1 MDINLSI
8 YFGESDSTEHEK
20 AVAIA
25 AKFDKFTP
33 AKADSKLNTVETGN
47 HEIVEKYQLFE
58 QLVNTIGSWQNAGVK
73 FKDKNT
79 DPVSVFLG
87 VKDIIECAQGY
98 QEAEDKTL
106 YCDDKKSN
114 CWGCRFLKGITLKH
128 LEAPFNKQTK
138 YWYQFGSYINATTW
152 AINKEELTE
161 ALMAIVDKKNI
172 DFCPVF
178 RPAFFRKYIAALPAF
193 IDVTDTDNWAQVYP
207 EDNISDIRRWEA
219 ISVQHK
225 IQSTEE
231 DRFEADSDPTGM
243 GRLKTKGRKEGE
255 NKYLRY
261 VPETSFDDVGGIDD
275 IITQIREVIELPI
288 KKPELFDH
296 LGISP
301 YRGILLWG
309 EPGNGKTLIAKAIAH
324 EVRAHFIPVVGPD
337 ILNKNFGESEHN
349 LREIFEE
356 ARTLQPTIIFFDELD
371 SIAQSRLAG
380 ETSKWYATVVNQLL
394 SLMDGIRGFGNVTV
408 MASTN
413 RPDLLDPAFMRPGRF
428 DYKLEVRKPNLV
440 GCKKVLEIAT
450 RNMPLADDVNLLA
463 FAEAV
468 IGYSAA
474 EITFLAK
481 EAALV
486 ALRRAIDIKT
496 AIDDPESITDF
507 SNLIVKKSDFY
518 TALII
523 LKKNTRYVNKT
534 YSLK

>member
-1 MDINLSI
+1 METNTSI
-8 YFGESDSTEHEK
+8 YFGEVDSPEYEK
-20 AVAIA
+20 AVLTA
-25 AKFDKFTP
+25 AKFDHFLP
-33 AKADSKLNTVETGN
+33 ATEDNKLNTIETN
-47 HEIVEKYQLFE
+47 NQEIVEKYPLFE
-58 QLVNTIGSWQNAGVK
+58 QLINTIGSWQLAGVR
-73 FKDKNT
+73 FKGREI
-79 DPVSVFLG
+79 DPVSWFLSI
-87 VKDIIECAQGY
+87 KDITECAIGY
-98 QEAEDKTL
+98 NESDDKSN

-114 CWGCRFLKGITLKH
+114 CWGCKHLKGIILRH
-128 LEAPFNKQTK
+128 PDAPFQKQFK
-138 YWYQFGSYINATTW
+138 YWYQYGAYINATTW
-152 AINKEELTE
+152 AVNKEELTE
-161 ALMAIVDKKNI
+161 ALTQIVEKKNI
-172 DFCPVF
+172 DFCPIF
-178 RPAFFRKYIAALPAF
+178 RPAFFRKIIAALPAF
-193 IDVTDTDNWAQVYP
+193 IDVTDTENWAQVYP
-207 EDNISDIRRWEA
+207 EDSISDVRRWEA

-225 IQSTEE
+225 IQSTEK
-231 DRFEADSDPTGM
+231 DRFDSESDPTGM
-243 GRLKTKGRKEGE
+243 GKQKTRGRKEGE

-275 IITQIREVIELPI
+275 IIMQIREVIELPI

-296 LGISP
+296 LGIRP

-337 ILNKNFGESEHN
+337 ILNKNFGESEFN

-356 ARTLQPTIIFFDELD
+356 ARTLQPSIIFFDELD

-408 MASTN
+408 LASTN

-450 RNMPLADDVNLLA
+450 RNMPLANDVNLLT
-463 FAEAV
+463 FAEKV

-486 ALRRAIDIKT
+486 ALRRAIDIR
-496 AIDDPESITDF
+496 AAVEDPDSVPDF
-507 SNLIVKKSDFY
+507 SKLEVKKDDFF

-523 LKKNTRYVNKT
+523 LKKNAHYVSKT